1 MVGISRTGS
10 GKTLAFLLPSM
21 LHIRAQVIYLVI
33 FDRLLNLF
41 QEPIRRG
48 DGPIAVVLLPTREL
62 AQQVEQVSKDFVESS
77 DIYTTCVFGGAP
89 KGPQI
94 RDLEKGVE
102 IVIATPGRLLDFLE
116 AGKTNLK
123 RCTYLVRNTIE
134 KITVVLNM
142 FWIRFS
148 MRLTECWTWVLSP
161 KSERLS
167 IKFDQTGSFLCT
179 GNSSK
184 ENIQLILTHTQV
196 LPGSRKSK
204 PLLTISSETTT
215 FTPRLVRL
223 NSRVTSEFFKLS
235 TFAISMKRYV

>member
-1 MVGISRTGS
+1 
-10 GKTLAFLLPSM
+10 M
-21 LHIRAQVIYLVI
+21 LHIRAQVISLII
-33 FDRLLNLF
+33 FDKLYNFF

-123 RCTYLVRNTIE
+123 RCTYLVSNTE
-134 KITVVLNM
+134 YYTY
-142 FWIRFS
+142 S
-148 MRLTECWTWVLSP
+148 CLTC
-161 KSERLS
+161 S
-167 IKFDQTGSFLCT
+167 IL
-179 GNSSK
+179 
-184 ENIQLILTHTQV
+184 
-196 LPGSRKSK
+196 GSR
-204 PLLTISSETTT
+204 
-215 FTPRLVRL
+215 
-223 NSRVTSEFFKLS
+223 
-235 TFAISMKRYV
+235 

>member
-33 FDRLLNLF
+33 FDRLLNFF

-134 KITVVLNM
+134 KITVVFNM

-179 GNSSK
+179 GNSST

-204 PLLTISSETTT
+204 PLPTISSETTT

>member
-21 LHIRAQVIYLVI
+21 LHIRAQVKTST
-33 FDRLLNLF
+33 LLAVFNPCF
-41 QEPIRRG
+41 KEPLKRG

-62 AQQVEQVSKDFVESS
+62 AQQVEQVSRDFVESS

-123 RCTYLVRNTIE
+123 RCTYLVKKKTKRI
-134 KITVVLNM
+134 K
-142 FWIRFS
+142 S
-148 MRLTECWTWVLSP
+148 LS
-161 KSERLS
+161 R
-167 IKFDQTGSFLCT
+167 I
-179 GNSSK
+179 
-184 ENIQLILTHTQV
+184 
-196 LPGSRKSK
+196 
-204 PLLTISSETTT
+204 
-215 FTPRLVRL
+215 
-223 NSRVTSEFFKLS
+223 
-235 TFAISMKRYV
+235 